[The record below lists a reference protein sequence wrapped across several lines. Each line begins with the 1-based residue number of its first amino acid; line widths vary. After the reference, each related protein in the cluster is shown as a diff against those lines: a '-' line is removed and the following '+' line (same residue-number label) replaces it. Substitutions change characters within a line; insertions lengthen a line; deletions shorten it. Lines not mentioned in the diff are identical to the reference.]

1 MATFFAVLIFACVH
15 FFSERTKGLNA
26 LTHGRF
32 LSFGG
37 GVSIAYVFIDLL
49 PKIGKSELIV
59 QASLAGFF
67 PFFERHV
74 YILAL
79 AGFLTFFAV
88 DRTEHQKQGF
98 IFSLGSYGF
107 FNFLVGYAVADKND
121 PEVQPLILFTIA
133 MALHYFINDHALSAK
148 HSRDYQKWG
157 RYVLVLCLFLG
168 WGLGQ
173 GVVLPPTAVALV
185 SAFIGGGVIMNVIRH
200 ELPQENP
207 HSLLAFL
214 LSAAGYTLLL
224 LTLGAR

>member
-1 MATFFAVLIFACVH
+1 MTTFLAVLLFASVH
-15 FFSERTKGLNA
+15 LFAQKAQELGARS
-26 LTHGRF
+26 HGRF

-37 GVSIAYVFIDLL
+37 GISIAYVFIDLL
-49 PKIGKSELIV
+49 PKIGKSELVV

-74 YILAL
+74 YVLAL

-88 DRTEHQKQGF
+88 DRTEHQKEGF
-98 IFSLGSYGF
+98 FFSLFSYAL

-121 PEVQPLILFTIA
+121 PEVQPLVLFTIA
-133 MALHYFINDHALSAK
+133 MALHYFINDHALSSK
-148 HSRDYQKWG
+148 HPRAYENWG

-168 WGLGQ
+168 WLLGQ
-173 GVVLPPTAVALV
+173 WVILPPTAVALV

-200 ELPQENP
+200 ELPHENP
-207 HSLLAFL
+207 HSLPAFL

-224 LTLGAR
+224 LTLGGR